1 VAPRTSAPKRVNLAF
16 QGGGSHGAF
25 TWGVADRLLQ
35 EPRIEIEGICGAS
48 AGAMN
53 AAVLG
58 SGYAKGGR
66 EGAREA
72 LAEFWG
78 RIGTEGARSPIQPS
92 WLDQWLGTN
101 RMDFSPTYFAFD
113 MISRLFS
120 PYELNPGNLNPLRD
134 VVAASVDFAAIR
146 ESSPLKLFV
155 CATNVRTGKI
165 KVFENKDLCLEA
177 VLASACLP
185 FMFQTVWHEGEPY
198 WDGGYMGN
206 PALYPLIYNCQSQDV
221 LLVQINPL
229 TREEVPH
236 SARDILDRVNE
247 ISFNSSLM
255 REMRAVHFVS
265 KLVESG
271 RLPADEFRDLY
282 VHIVE
287 SEEVLKK
294 LGASTKLNATKPFL
308 KHLFETGQQAAD
320 RWLDANFDALGKR
333 SSVDVASIFL

>member
-1 VAPRTSAPKRVNLAF
+1 MAASHSAPKRVNLAF

-66 EGAREA
+66 VGAREA
-72 LAEFWG
+72 LAAFWG
-78 RIGTEGARSPIQPS
+78 RIGEAGSRSPIQPS

-101 RMDFSPTYFAFD
+101 RMDFSPTFLAFD

-120 PYELNPGNLNPLRD
+120 PYELNPANINPLRD
-134 VVAASVDFAAIR
+134 VVADSVDFAALR
-146 ESSPLKLFV
+146 EASDIKLFV

-165 KVFENKDLCLEA
+165 KVFENKDLCVEA

-221 LLVQINPL
+221 VLVQINPL
-229 TREEVPH
+229 TRQEVPFG
-236 SARDILDRVNE
+236 ARDILDRVNE

-265 KLVESG
+265 QLVEAG

-282 VHIVE
+282 IHIVE
-287 SEEVLKK
+287 SEDVLNK

-308 KHLFETGQQAAD
+308 QHLFETGQNAAE
-320 RWLDANFDALGKR
+320 RWLTAHFDALGQR
-333 SSVDVASIFL
+333 SSVDVAGIFL